1 MVFKEKKQ
9 KIKRIFI
16 IFHWDYFFVKKKFD
30 FVKKDLTLS
39 KRFVDY
45 AYIFMLLFGVND
57 QQTYYWTKNYH
68 DKWE

>member
-9 KIKRIFI
+9 KIKRIFT

-68 DKWE
+68 NK

>member
-1 MVFKEKKQ
+1 M
-9 KIKRIFI
+9 

-45 AYIFMLLFGVND
+45 AYIFMLLFGIND

-68 DKWE
+68 NKWE

>member
-1 MVFKEKKQ
+1 M
-9 KIKRIFI
+9 

-45 AYIFMLLFGVND
+45 AYIFMLLFGIND

-68 DKWE
+68 NK